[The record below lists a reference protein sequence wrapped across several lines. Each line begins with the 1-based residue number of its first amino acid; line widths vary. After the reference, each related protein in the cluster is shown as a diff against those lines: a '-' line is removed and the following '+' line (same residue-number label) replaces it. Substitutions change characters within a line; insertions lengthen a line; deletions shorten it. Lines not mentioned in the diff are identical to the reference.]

1 VLRKALGFAM
11 SSQID
16 KHYVKMLLKIPNLFE
31 PNIRTSPE
39 AMNEYGPFGAFGM
52 SKYFVMK
59 HAQK

>member
-1 VLRKALGFAM
+1 M

-31 PNIRTSPE
+31 PNIRTSSK
-39 AMNEYGPFGAFGM
+39 AMNEDCPFGAIGM